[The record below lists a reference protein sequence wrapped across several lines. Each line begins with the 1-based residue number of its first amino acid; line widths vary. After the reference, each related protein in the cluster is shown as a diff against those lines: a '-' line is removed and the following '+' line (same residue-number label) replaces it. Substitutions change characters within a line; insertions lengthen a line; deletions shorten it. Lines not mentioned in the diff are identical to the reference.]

1 MRNDIFKSLA
11 IHIEGIQR
19 MKQMEDINNGTQSI
33 AVQYRCKKEELFED
47 MVFVLVQSNTDI
59 LNKLYA
65 IILGRKAF
73 KISPEMGL
81 MPYLSSILSR
91 NSLKRENSANT
102 KGLIDFMDKLSEVFS
117 KFDKLKELEK
127 IFAGSDE
134 IKITKRKKSSSD
146 FEKLEAMMA

>member
-1 MRNDIFKSLA
+1 
-11 IHIEGIQR
+11 
-19 MKQMEDINNGTQSI
+19 
-33 AVQYRCKKEELFED
+33 

-59 LNKLYA
+59 LNILYA

-91 NSLKRENSANT
+91 NSLVRENSANT
-102 KGLIDFMDKLSEVFS
+102 KGLIDFMEKLSEVFS

>member
-73 KISPEMGL
+73 KISPEMAL

-102 KGLIDFMDKLSEVFS
+102 IGLIDFMEKLSEVFS